1 MRRYGTWGSMRICSC
16 AFACFAYFLG
26 CKLMITHLQI
36 APSPPTT
43 EINNPFLSINIE
55 AIIYWAVIM
64 RPVPSLSSLE
74 SYKNSMMKVRL
85 KLWKTLHYSFKKH
98 LLSYYYKT
106 LFWASK
112 IWVNKSHTV
121 AIPIKIIKIEIK
133 ASIDERISYIK
144 YDNLIENKS
153 AVTMEVGKCC
163 KNTFK
168 KYFQKLI

>member
-1 MRRYGTWGSMRICSC
+1 MCSSNFTSASRRRAGRSDRVSKRYGRFG
-16 AFACFAYFLG
+16 
-26 CKLMITHLQI
+26 ITKTLD
-36 APSPPTT
+36 SV
-43 EINNPFLSINIE
+43 NIE
-55 AIIYWAVIM
+55 AIIYWAVITC
-64 RPVPSLSSLE
+64 PVPSLSSLE

-112 IWVNKSHTV
+112 IWVNNCHTV
-121 AIPIKIIKIEIK
+121 AIPIKITKIEIK

-163 KNTFK
+163 KNIFK